1 MNLFGNR
8 EIGIFIEPYA
18 FFFVS
23 TILRVIPSGGFMKK
37 LYRSRCNRMI
47 GGVCGGIAEYFNIDP
62 VIVRVAAVALF
73 FMGGSAL
80 LAYVIG
86 LIIIPSEPFAPPTT
100 EKQENVPVTS
110 AAAPAVKSSSDAV
123 PLFLG
128 IVLIFIGVGFLLHN
142 LPIFNPF
149 YWQVRHI
156 IRHFFWPSLLII
168 SGIFIIVRG
177 WKK

>member
-1 MNLFGNR
+1 
-8 EIGIFIEPYA
+8 
-18 FFFVS
+18 
-23 TILRVIPSGGFMKK
+23 MKK
-37 LYRSRCNRMI
+37 LYRSRQNRMI

-62 VIVRVAAVALF
+62 VIVRVAAVAFF

-86 LIIIPSEPFAPPTT
+86 LVVIPNEPFGLPAA
-100 EKQENVPVTS
+100 EKQESAPIT
-110 AAAPAVKSSSDAV
+110 AAAEAPAAKSSNAAV

-128 IVLIFIGVGFLLHN
+128 IILIIAGVGFLLHN

-149 YWQVRHI
+149 YWQVRHL
-156 IRHFFWPSLLII
+156 IRHFFWPSLLIV

>member
-1 MNLFGNR
+1 
-8 EIGIFIEPYA
+8 
-18 FFFVS
+18 
-23 TILRVIPSGGFMKK
+23 
-37 LYRSRCNRMI
+37 MI

-62 VIVRVAAVALF
+62 VIVRVAAVAFF
-73 FMGGSAL
+73 FMGGSAF

-86 LIIIPSEPFAPPTT
+86 LIVIPNEPFGLPAA
-100 EKQENVPVTS
+100 EKQESAPVTV
-110 AAAPAVKSSSDAV
+110 AAPAAKSSSDAV
-123 PLFLG
+123 PLVLG

-149 YWQVRHI
+149 YWQARHF
-156 IRHFFWPSLLII
+156 IRHFFWPSLLIV

>member
-1 MNLFGNR
+1 
-8 EIGIFIEPYA
+8 
-18 FFFVS
+18 
-23 TILRVIPSGGFMKK
+23 MKK
-37 LYRSRCNRMI
+37 LYRSRRNRMI

-62 VIVRVAAVALF
+62 VIVRIIAVAFF

-86 LIIIPSEPFAPPTT
+86 LIVIPNEPFEQAAA
-100 EKQENVPVTS
+100 EKQQQSQP
-110 AAAPAVKSSSDAV
+110 AAPSAPVVANKRSSDAV

-128 IVLIFIGVGFLLHN
+128 IFLIIIGVGFLLHN

-149 YWQVRHI
+149 YWQVRYF
-156 IRHFFWPSLLII
+156 IRHFFWPSLLIVA
-168 SGIFIIVRG
+168 GVFIIARG